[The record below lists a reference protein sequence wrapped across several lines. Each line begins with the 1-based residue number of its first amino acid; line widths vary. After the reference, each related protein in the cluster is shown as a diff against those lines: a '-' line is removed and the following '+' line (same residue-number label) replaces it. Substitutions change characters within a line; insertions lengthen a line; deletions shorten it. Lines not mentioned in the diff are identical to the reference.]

1 MGTEYS
7 LAVKERA
14 KKLRAIDDVLF
25 RLIAS
30 RVDVCQEIIQT
41 MLGDNTIKVIRVTP
55 QMTMI
60 SLFREVILD
69 VLCEMPD
76 GTLIN
81 IEVQKGDQ
89 NDDVRRVRYHA
100 SVITVN
106 NTPKG
111 TEFADIPKV
120 RVIYITEYDALN
132 SNQTIT
138 QVTRCKKVGDEY
150 IPVDDGE
157 EILFANTVVKD
168 DTDKSKLL
176 QLFLSQNSVN
186 DEKFPAFCEALKFYK
201 DTEKGREIVC
211 KIVEEYA
218 KEYAEEY
225 AEECVQEYKIKS
237 AERLVISVNNFMR
250 KYHETLE
257 VACESSGVTVEE
269 YYEAKELIEK
279 AGLVTV

>member
-100 SVITVN
+100 SSITVN

-132 SNQTIT
+132 TNQTIT

-150 IPVDDGE
+150 IFLLMMGKKYYLPTQ
-157 EILFANTVVKD
+157 L
-168 DTDKSKLL
+168 SKMI
-176 QLFLSQNSVN
+176 QISQSYYSC
-186 DEKFPAFCEALKFYK
+186 FF
-201 DTEKGREIVC
+201 R
-211 KIVEEYA
+211 KI
-218 KEYAEEY
+218 
-225 AEECVQEYKIKS
+225 Q
-237 AERLVISVNNFMR
+237 
-250 KYHETLE
+250 
-257 VACESSGVTVEE
+257 
-269 YYEAKELIEK
+269 
-279 AGLVTV
+279 

>member
-1 MGTEYS
+1 MSFERRKMGVEYS
-7 LAVKERA
+7 SEVIERA
-14 KKLRAIDDVLF
+14 RKLRAIDDVLF

-120 RVIYITEYDALN
+120 RVIYITVYDALN

-150 IPVDDGE
+150 IFPLMMGKKYYLPTQLSKM
-157 EILFANTVVKD
+157 IQISQSYYSCFFHKSQWMMKGFRLFVKH
-168 DTDKSKLL
+168 
-176 QLFLSQNSVN
+176 LSFTKTQR
-186 DEKFPAFCEALKFYK
+186 K
-201 DTEKGREIVC
+201 DVRL
-211 KIVEEYA
+211 
-218 KEYAEEY
+218 
-225 AEECVQEYKIKS
+225 CV
-237 AERLVISVNNFMR
+237 R
-250 KYHETLE
+250 
-257 VACESSGVTVEE
+257 
-269 YYEAKELIEK
+269 
-279 AGLVTV
+279 

>member
-176 QLFLSQNSVN
+176 QLFLSQSSVD

-211 KIVEEYA
+211 KIVEDYA
-218 KEYAEEY
+218 KEYAVEKEKE
-225 AEECVQEYKIKS
+225 AVLDTLYKNIKNIMKHMK
-237 AERLVISVNNFMR
+237 ISFRGSNGYIRSF
-250 KYHETLE
+250 K
-257 VACESSGVTVEE
+257 
-269 YYEAKELIEK
+269 
-279 AGLVTV
+279 